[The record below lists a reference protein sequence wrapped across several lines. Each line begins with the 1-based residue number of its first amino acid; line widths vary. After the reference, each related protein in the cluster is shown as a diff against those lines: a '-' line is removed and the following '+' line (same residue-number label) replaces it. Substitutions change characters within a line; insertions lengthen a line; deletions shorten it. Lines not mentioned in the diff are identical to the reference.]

1 MKTAWHLL
9 NTRRLLRCHYRTA
22 VLARK

>member
-1 MKTAWHLL
+1 MQTAWHLL